1 MEILD
6 PPIKIVMTTTVTH
19 YTYQLYNWVL
29 NQEVTLLIDLYCNAQ
44 QVKQIVRK
52 IEGPEYQEWTN
63 DNFIVE
69 LVKTELEKLRI
80 LV

>member
-6 PPIKIVMTTTVTH
+6 PPIQIVTTTTITH

-29 NQEVTLLIDLYCNAQ
+29 NKEVTLLIDLYCNQQ

-52 IEGPEYQEWTN
+52 IEGPEYQSWTN
-63 DNFIVE
+63 DTYIIE
-69 LVKTELEKLRI
+69 LVKTEIERLRR